1 MENWRNITG
10 WEHQYE
16 VSDLGRVRNKQTHH
30 ILTPMKTGSNRK
42 SGYKMKVRFSTH
54 PRIDMSVDH
63 LVLSMFIRAKLS
75 NEVSM
80 HLNDEP
86 ADNRLSNLKWGT
98 YQENALDSALKFR
111 GGGQKLSVNDVA
123 IIKTC
128 REIGMTGAAL
138 SRLFSVS
145 QQRICDIYKNRTA
158 IGRHQ

>member
-1 MENWRNITG
+1 
-10 WEHQYE
+10 
-16 VSDLGRVRNKQTHH
+16 
-30 ILTPMKTGSNRK
+30 
-42 SGYKMKVRFSTH
+42 
-54 PRIDMSVDH
+54 
-63 LVLSMFIRAKLS
+63 MFIRAKPS